1 MSLVK
6 AIIADDHPLFRS
18 ALKQAAACVLDEA
31 QIRECAD
38 LEGLFELLG
47 RHSETEL
54 VFLDL
59 GIPGANGLQGLSQ
72 LRNQYPDVLIIMV
85 SATEAPA
92 IMQQAIALGASAY
105 VPKSSPLERISEA
118 IAEVLN
124 GETWL
129 PADLALETL
138 DADDEQTDF
147 ARNLEKLTQQQYKVL
162 AMIADGLLNKQIA
175 YEMQVQE
182 TTVKQHVSAILR
194 KLGLNNRTQ
203 AGIRYN
209 QLSRPE

>member
-38 LEGLFELLG
+38 LEGLFELLW

-129 PADLALETL
+129 PADLALDTL

-147 ARNLEKLTQQQYKVL
+147 ARNLEKLTPQQYKVL